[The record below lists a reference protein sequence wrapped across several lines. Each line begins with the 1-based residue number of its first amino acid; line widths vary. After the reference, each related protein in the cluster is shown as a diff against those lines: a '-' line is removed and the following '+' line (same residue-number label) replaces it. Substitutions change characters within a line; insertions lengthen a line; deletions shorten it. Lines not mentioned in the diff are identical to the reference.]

1 MNMVSFTFLLFIT
14 AVLIVYFIAPVRLRW
29 IVLLLASYAFYW
41 KSSHRLVVVLLFETL
56 VTYAIG
62 RWIGSVQEGHKA
74 LLKEQGSA
82 LSRPEKKV
90 LKEKTKKKTRRI
102 LLLGVFLDLGT
113 LLVLKYGNF
122 FVHLWDGI
130 AAKAGISLPVLRVII
145 PLGIS
150 FYTLQALAYMIDI
163 YRGKITPD
171 RNVGKFMLFM
181 SYFPQLV
188 QGPIPRHSQLA
199 HQLYEGHS
207 FDYERVAHGA
217 QLMLWGYMKKMII
230 ADRVA
235 VPVVQL
241 FDNYTLYHGPLVL
254 FAGILY
260 GLQIYADFSGG
271 IDIVR
276 GFSKML
282 GIDLEINFSQP
293 YFSRSVEEFWRRW
306 HITLGGWMRD
316 YIFYPLSLSGPFTTL
331 GKKTRKVFGMNFG
344 KKLPAFLS
352 MFIVYLLVGFWHG
365 PEWKY
370 VAYGIWNGLFIMTG
384 IMFAETYEKMRMKAG
399 IPGETFSWRLF
410 QMLRTFLICSIGRF
424 FSRGADLHTALH
436 MIGSVFRKWWDF
448 SFLTDGTLTGLG
460 LDTAN
465 WILLIFAVAILW
477 AVGMLHERGVSIC
490 AAIDRQPFLFRW
502 AVYISAI
509 LCLAVVGIY
518 GPAYNAASFIYG
530 GF

>member
-1 MNMVSFTFLLFIT
+1 MS
-14 AVLIVYFIAPVRLRW
+14 A
-29 IVLLLASYAFYW
+29 
-41 KSSHRLVVVLLFETL
+41 
-56 VTYAIG
+56 VTYGCAL
-62 RWIGSVQEGHKA
+62 WIRDVNDRAKR
-74 LLKEQGSA
+74 LTKEQGKD
-82 LSRPEKKV
+82 LSREDKKA
-90 LKEKTKKKTRRI
+90 LKARAKKKAGRI

-113 LLVLKYGNF
+113 LLLLKYGNF
-122 FVHLWDGI
+122 FGSMFTPFV
-130 AAKAGISLPVLRVII
+130 KLPTLKILLPI
-145 PLGIS
+145 GLS
-150 FYTLQALAYMIDI
+150 FYTLQALAYMIDV
-163 YRGKITPD
+163 YRGKISPD
-171 RNVGKFMLFM
+171 RNFLKFLLFM
-181 SYFPQLV
+181 SYFPQII
-188 QGPIPRHSQLA
+188 QGPIPRYSQLA
-199 HQLYEGHS
+199 GQLYEGHGY
-207 FDYERVAHGA
+207 DYNRQTRGA
-217 QLMLWGYMKKMII
+217 QLMLWGFMKKTII
-230 ADRVA
+230 ADRIA
-235 VPVVQL
+235 VPVSKI
-241 FDNYTLYHGPLVL
+241 FDNYQAFPAPLL
-254 FAGILY
+254 LLGGALY
-260 GLQIYADFSGG
+260 GLQIYTDFSGG
-271 IDIVR
+271 MDIVR
-276 GFSKML
+276 GFSQMI
-282 GIDLEINFSQP
+282 GVELELNFNQP

-306 HITLGGWMRD
+306 HITLGSWMRD
-316 YIFYPLSLSGPFTTL
+316 YIFYPLSLSKAFTSL
-331 GKKTRKVFGMNFG
+331 GKKARKVAGVSFG
-344 KKLPAFLS
+344 KKLPAFIS
-352 MFIVYLLVGFWHG
+352 MFVVYLLVGFWHG

-410 QMLRTFLICSIGRF
+410 QMMRTFLICSIGRF

-490 AAIDRQPFLFRW
+490 VAIDRQPFLFRW